1 MFDKFLEKKKTI
13 IVMLWPTYGG
23 HLCSDEVDGGPRGG
37 QLRRVELHEVD
48 WGDSGIWGEWVWRYN
63 L

>member
-13 IVMLWPTYGG
+13 IVMLWPTYVG

-48 WGDSGIWGEWVWRYN
+48 
-63 L
+63 